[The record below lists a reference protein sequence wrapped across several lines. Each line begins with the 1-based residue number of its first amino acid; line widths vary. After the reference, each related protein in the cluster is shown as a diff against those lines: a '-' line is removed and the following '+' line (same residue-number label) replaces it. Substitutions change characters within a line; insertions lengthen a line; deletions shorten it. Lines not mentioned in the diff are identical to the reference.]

1 MGLFDWLKLA
11 SLASMIV
18 KAWRETV
25 AFFTARENKQ
35 AGRNEV
41 ILEVKE
47 NSDAALQEADA
58 ASAALRERIAAGG
71 LRDDDGFRRD

>member
-1 MGLFDWLKLA
+1 MTLWLKVIGLFSDLVALFK
-11 SLASMIV
+11 S
-18 KAWRETV
+18 WRE
-25 AFFTARENKQ
+25 RE
-35 AGRNEV
+35 AGKREV

>member
-1 MGLFDWLKLA
+1 MLEWLKLVPLVS
-11 SLASMIV
+11 SLV

-47 NSDAALQEADA
+47 NSDEALQKADA
-58 ASAALRERIAAGG
+58 ASAAVRERIAAGG
-71 LRDDDGFRRD
+71 LRDDDRYRRD